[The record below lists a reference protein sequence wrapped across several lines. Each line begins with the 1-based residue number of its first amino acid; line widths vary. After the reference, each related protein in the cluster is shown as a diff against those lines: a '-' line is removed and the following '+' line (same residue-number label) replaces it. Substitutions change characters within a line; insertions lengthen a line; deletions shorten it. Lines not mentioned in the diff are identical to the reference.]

1 MHFIGGQEEDK
12 WDLMFAKV
20 LWINKT
26 HLSSEESFNLVEPTI
41 STKTQY
47 PRVGSKLR
55 SLVPMPLSSGSM
67 YKDGIFCIP

>member
-47 PRVGSKLR
+47 HQMFLNYSPKPKTSRKWEV
-55 SLVPMPLSSGSM
+55 
-67 YKDGIFCIP
+67 